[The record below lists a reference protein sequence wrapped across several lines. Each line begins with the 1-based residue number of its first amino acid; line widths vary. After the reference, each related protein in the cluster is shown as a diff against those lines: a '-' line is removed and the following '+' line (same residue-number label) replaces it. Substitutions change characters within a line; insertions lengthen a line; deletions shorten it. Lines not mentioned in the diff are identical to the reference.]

1 MIISKSY
8 KLDCVYVRI
17 IFRTPGGV
25 YKKISDCCHDI
36 HKGAYITLIYKYIIF
51 NNYEYQVNQD

>member
-1 MIISKSY
+1 MKNDDDHDSY
-8 KLDCVYVRI
+8 DVYVYVFVRI

-36 HKGAYITLIYKYIIF
+36 HMVADITLIYRVYYI
-51 NNYEYQVNQD
+51 Q